1 MSNQLHY
8 NTLSLNDDTKSCIID
23 GNEVNLTK
31 REYQLLK
38 FFLENPNYIYTRKEL
53 IEKFWDHKGSE
64 RAVDST
70 ISRLRKNIK
79 QYGSNIVTKISY
91 GYYFKTE

>member
-38 FFLENPNYIYTRKEL
+38 FFLENPNYIYTRK
-53 IEKFWDHKGSE
+53 IFQHKN
-64 RAVDST
+64 DFFLN
-70 ISRLRKNIK
+70 IS
-79 QYGSNIVTKISY
+79 IV
-91 GYYFKTE
+91 